1 MGKLILTEEN
11 VLDVYKKLSSNQ
23 EITQEELDKVLERF
37 YELVNASI

>member
-11 VLDVYKKLSSNQ
+11 VLDVYRKLSSNQ

>member
-11 VLDVYKKLSSNQ
+11 VLDVYIKLSSNQ
-23 EITQEELDKVLERF
+23 EITQEELGKVLDRF